1 MREKEWQKYT
11 ELKKTGGRERERGKG
26 KGNVNEREENRLMGT
41 TTTTTTTTGTNQK
54 ENAQVKKKVVSACSV
69 SSKLNSSQ
77 FALIIY
83 GKLDTAE
90 IN

>member
-1 MREKEWQKYT
+1 M
-11 ELKKTGGRERERGKG
+11 GKID
-26 KGNVNEREENRLMGT
+26 E
-41 TTTTTTTTGTNQK
+41 GTNQK
-54 ENAQVKKKVVSACSV
+54 ENAQEEGKKNVTVSACSV
-69 SSKLNSSQ
+69 SSKLDSSQ